1 MDWSKAKRV
10 KEDPNYSR
18 GPNGEISL
26 TNDSVY
32 EQYMKS
38 VEAEKRREDTIDGLQ
53 TDVSMLKSELGDIKS
68 LFLTLVQQQKGLNYD
83 D

>member
-26 TNDSVY
+26 TSSSVY

-38 VEAEKRREDTIDGLQ
+38 VEADKNRERTIDGLQ
-53 TDVSMLKSELGDIKS
+53 SDVSMLKSELGDIKS
-68 LFLTLVQQQKGLNYD
+68 LLLTLVQNQKGLNYD

>member
-26 TNDSVY
+26 TSGSVY

-38 VEAEKRREDTIDGLQ
+38 VEADRQREQTIDGLQ

-68 LFLTLVQQQKGLNYD
+68 LLLTLVQQQKGLNYD